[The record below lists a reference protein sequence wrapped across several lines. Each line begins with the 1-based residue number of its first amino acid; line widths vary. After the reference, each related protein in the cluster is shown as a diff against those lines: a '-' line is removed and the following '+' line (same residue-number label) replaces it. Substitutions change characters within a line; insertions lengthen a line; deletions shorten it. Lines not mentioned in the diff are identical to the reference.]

1 MSKKAFTLIEVLIS
15 VSIISI
21 IVAAFLNIEQESKFL
36 IDKNVKKIAATH
48 LSSIVLLNTDQ
59 KDDKSDL
66 YLYDLL
72 KGFDLKDDL
81 IKFLK
86 SKKVHISF
94 DLYKTIGDDENS
106 SEENKSVMLNIY
118 KQTAN
123 IDGNVVSIYRI
134 SLP

>member
-36 IDKNVKKIAATH
+36 IDKNIKKIEATH

-66 YLYDLL
+66 YIYDLL
-72 KGFDLKDDL
+72 KDFDLKDDL

-86 SKKVHISF
+86 SKKAHISF

-106 SEENKSVMLNIY
+106 SEENKTVLLNIY

-123 IDGNVVSIYRI
+123 IDGNAVSIYRI